1 MCPRQ
6 QFRYKPH
13 TMLANYSRLFES
25 KCIRVL
31 IYQFIPDQ
39 PYYLFCYEATNHP
52 IILK

>member
-13 TMLANYSRLFES
+13 TMLANYPRLFES

-31 IYQFIPDQ
+31 RKIRVSHMFRDTIKKS
-39 PYYLFCYEATNHP
+39 ET
-52 IILK
+52 